1 MLLRTEETTQTL
13 TTRVTLKSNVISV
26 YHPERNGLLIDRVKS
41 LGYTWEPPVW
51 RRTIDTR
58 YNGMIE
64 DRYVE
69 VAYTLL
75 INGFLIDV
83 DPQYIEK
90 IVNADFQDEQKR
102 WIKYRSLGEVV
113 VLYWEKSADLY
124 HAAKSIRGAKYDPPN
139 VIVPT
144 TSYQEIR
151 DFAAVYNFSISTGA
165 ENALNVAEEKYETTL
180 LVIPKRKVKHT
191 PPKRE
196 DTFGVDESLRD
207 D

>member
-13 TTRVTLKSNVISV
+13 ITRVTFKGNAISV
-26 YHPERNGLLIDRVKS
+26 YHPERNGLLVDCVKS
-41 LGYTWEPPVW
+41 LGYTWEPPAW

-58 YNGMIE
+58 YNGTIE
-64 DRYVE
+64 DRYIE

-75 INGFLIDV
+75 VNGFLIDV

-90 IVNADFQDEQKR
+90 IVNADFQEEQKR
-102 WIKYRSLGEVV
+102 WITYRALGEYA
-113 VLYWEKSADLY
+113 VLRWERSADLY

-139 VIVPT
+139 VIVPI

-151 DFAAVYNFSISTGA
+151 DFADVYKFSISTVA

-180 LVIPKRKVKHT
+180 LVIPKRKAKQKSVTK
-191 PPKRE
+191 E